1 MTQSRRAYI
10 FEGPG
15 LLRDGGLEAP
25 LASLGFEIHHPIVLP
40 GQSPSLELKFTRH
53 DLLIF
58 RGPWEA
64 LPEETL
70 YARQLGSKL
79 RELGQ
84 TLKDLPVE
92 ERPIVVGLGR
102 WALALLYAEWTSLT
116 VADVA
121 HLHWNQ
127 LPVETRGPWLDVTLG
142 GSASTYSAL
151 LRGRALPELPVSAFS
166 PALQLSGQRD
176 VGWRFE
182 SYLYLFFVDPLAL
195 GDGSQLDSFGY
206 ENLENLQNNTVFLR
220 AMMGLRND

>member
-10 FEGPG
+10 FQGPG

-25 LASLGFEIHHPIVLP
+25 LASLGFEIHHPVVLP
-40 GQSPSLELKFTRH
+40 GLSPSLELKFTRH

-58 RGPWEA
+58 RGSWEA
-64 LPEETL
+64 LPEEML

-121 HLHWNQ
+121 QLHWNQ
-127 LPVETRGPWLDVTLG
+127 LPVETRGPWLDVTLS

-166 PALQLSGQRD
+166 PALQLAGQRD
-176 VGWRFE
+176 VGWCFE
-182 SYLYLFFVDPLAL
+182 SYLHLFFLDPLAL

-220 AMMGLRND
+220 ALMGLRHD